1 MKSDE
6 FDFIEKL
13 AKLGSTYKVSKLRIE
28 DDRIEMEF
36 FSDRPLPDL
45 SEYQESEK
53 RFVSMPPEETEY
65 DPDYLIKNPPKPL
78 I

>member
-1 MKSDE
+1 MRSDE

-45 SEYQESEK
+45 SQYQEKDE
-53 RFVSMPPEETEY
+53 RFVSRQEPEQEY
-65 DPDYLIKNPPKPL
+65 NPNYLIENPPKPL